1 MRSHRMRRT
10 LNRIKT
16 SISHRR
22 NRGGFVVDDE
32 SRQRILDEMRKNGMV
47 AYKVH
52 PGYLV
57 TPSDEKG
64 LVDLFIDDE
73 YIGTFDPFREEEA

>member
-1 MRSHRMRRT
+1 MSSHRMRRT

-52 PGYLV
+52 PSYLV
-57 TPSDEKG
+57 TPSAEKG

-73 YIGTFDPFREEEA
+73 YIGTFDPFREDHS